1 MTIAEAV
8 QEVLNSSKKPLSVQ
22 EITGLILEKNLY
34 QFNTKD
40 TVGMVRRAIHR
51 RCKGYSRKDS
61 ITPALFEKLDDKTY
75 QLIQ

>member
-1 MTIAEAV
+1 MTIAEAA
-8 QEVLNSSKKPLSVQ
+8 QEVLKSSNKSLSVQ
-22 EITGLILEKNLY
+22 DIARLILEKDLY

-51 RCKGYSRKDS
+51 RCKGYNRKDS